1 MCLIQNKGVRIA
13 VNREADMETVI
24 SQLQELSGQQLGM
37 VSDYIRGL
45 KAAET
50 YLKRT

>member
-1 MCLIQNKGVRIA
+1 MYLIQNKGVRIA
-13 VNREADMETVI
+13 VNREVDLETVI
-24 SQLQELSGQQLGM
+24 LQLQELSGCQLGM

-50 YLKRT
+50 ILKRT

>member
-1 MCLIQNKGVRIA
+1 MYLIGNKGVHIA

-24 SQLQELSGQQLGM
+24 LQLQELSSHKLGM

-45 KAAET
+45 RAAENFVN
-50 YLKRT
+50 RT